1 MNKTLRSTTLGK
13 FVTIASA
20 GLILVSASASAD
32 TLDFSGLSIGAQG
45 STVLVLPNATITS
58 FGSDI
63 YVGAAG
69 IDHEICALTGGGNC
83 EADLRVDFSTAVNSL
98 SFVTSGWHSG
108 DHIDVNVYSGAS
120 LLGTVGHSSNGLVD
134 LSAFSLVTSIYLDD
148 SSIGGAGMAY
158 DHFIFAPVPEPETYA
173 MLLAGLGLLGFM
185 ARRRKESAV

>member
-1 MNKTLRSTTLGK
+1 MNKTLRSTLGK

-20 GLILVSASASAD
+20 SLILASANASAD
-32 TLDFSGLSIGAQG
+32 TLDFSGFPIGPIG
-45 STVLVLPNATITS
+45 STVMVLPNATITS

-69 IDHEICALTGGGNC
+69 IDHEICALSGGSC
-83 EADLRVDFSTAVNSL
+83 EADLRIDFSTAVNSL

-185 ARRRKESAV
+185 ARRRKELAV